1 MSIYFFVGVVYW
13 KGMIRN
19 FILSAI
25 AVAITVYLLPGAD
38 ISGNY
43 FVTLGLVTLLLAIV
57 NALIKPLVQVIS
69 LPINILTLGLF
80 SIVIN
85 GLMIKIVDYVL
96 VGFSINSFW
105 TAIIFGVVLSVVN
118 WGLSLFKDGD
128 ED

>member
-1 MSIYFFVGVVYW
+1 
-13 KGMIRN
+13 MIRN

>member
-57 NALIKPLVQVIS
+57 NALIKPLVQAIS

-80 SIVIN
+80 SLVIN